1 MWIYQRCQNYKEK
14 IWRWSSVNKFN
25 NEIDKDNKIIRTY
38 EDESDENNIKNLLP
52 GNIIISTNLTGKGTD
67 IMLDGEIIKNG
78 GLHVCLT
85 FLPKNTRVKEQTFG
99 RAGKKRWTRNLSIG
113 S

>member
-25 NEIDKDNKIIRTY
+25 NEINKDNKIIRTY

-52 GNIIISTNLTGKGTD
+52 
-67 IMLDGEIIKNG
+67 
-78 GLHVCLT
+78 
-85 FLPKNTRVKEQTFG
+85 
-99 RAGKKRWTRNLSIG
+99 
-113 S
+113 